1 MTVTVTAE
9 TPTVTVMPEPC
20 LQLLVGAPA
29 RVASAEPSKVFWR
42 SGAVTTLEWMAIRQ
56 GFYAECLSVADIAR
70 RTGVSRRKVRAVLW
84 PFQAA

>member
-9 TPTVTVMPEPC
+9 APTVTVMPESC
-20 LQLLVGAPA
+20 LQLLVGAPG
-29 RVASAEPSKVFWR
+29 RVASAEPSRVVR
-42 SGAVTTLEWMAIRQ
+42 RGGAVSTTQWVAIRQ
-56 GFYAECLSVADIAR
+56 SFYAERLSVADIAR